1 MFKLALKG
9 ILARKGRLLLTSL
22 AVILGTSFLAGTF
35 IFSDTLTKSFK
46 DLFADVFE
54 DTDAY
59 VRSSVVIEGDF
70 GAEDRQR
77 IPDSLT
83 AIVAKVPGVKTAAS
97 SVLGFARVIGK
108 DGKPVGSEGNGPP
121 NFGSSITAEGEAF
134 WKISEG
140 RLPADDGEVA
150 LDSSTADKAK
160 YKIGDTVKVVAQ
172 GGSREFTLVGIAR
185 YGDVSSPGG
194 ATFALFDLA
203 TAQSFVGKPGF
214 IDAVVVTSD
223 GSVSDA
229 ALADRIEAALPTD
242 SKTETLTGAEIT
254 KENQDSIEK
263 GLSFF
268 TIFLTV
274 FSFIAMGVAC
284 FVIYN
289 VFSITAAQRQREN
302 ALLRAVGAN
311 RGQISRAMLLE
322 SVVVGMVGSLLG
334 LIAGFGVSTAL
345 KGFLSALGA
354 EFPSTTLQLLPRTV
368 ILVMVLGTLVTV
380 LSAILP
386 ALRGGRVSPLAAM
399 RESTVE
405 QVVSS
410 RRRILIGVIFAALG
424 GIGIAATLAGASFL
438 LLGIGV
444 MLVWVGVL
452 ILGPVLALIAA
463 RLIGTPVAR
472 GFKVTGKM
480 AQGNAS
486 RNPKRT
492 SRAAAPVLIGVA
504 LVTAVA
510 LMATTLKAQVRE
522 IFSKQF
528 VGDYVVKTDDFT
540 GFGGL
545 SPDLATQLNSL
556 PEVDAAAGIGVKSSE
571 VDGKRAQ
578 ITLVDPVTV
587 GKVFDLHLTSGSYA
601 DLSPKSMMV
610 SDKKAKSAHLKIG
623 DVVTINLT
631 GLGELPLTI
640 VGTYSSDE
648 LAGPYVVSRDLYA
661 NTSGSYF
668 DFSVFININQ
678 GVSDAQAVAAIKPLV
693 EQYGSGELQ
702 SRSQYIDD
710 QAAGINQLLTLIYG
724 LLALSIVIAAVG
736 IVITLLLSVYERR
749 REIALLR
756 AVGMTRTQV
765 WMTVS
770 WESVITSLL
779 GAVLGVLL
787 GLLSGFLLVLALRDQ
802 GITVFSVPVLSTIVI
817 LIVSFIVGVIAAVL
831 PARRATKVDIIEA
844 IATT

>member
-140 RLPADDGEVA
+140 RLPADDAEVA

-345 KGFLSALGA
+345 KGFLSA
-354 EFPSTTLQLLPRTV
+354 PS
-368 ILVMVLGTLVTV
+368 
-380 LSAILP
+380 
-386 ALRGGRVSPLAAM
+386 
-399 RESTVE
+399 
-405 QVVSS
+405 
-410 RRRILIGVIFAALG
+410 
-424 GIGIAATLAGASFL
+424 
-438 LLGIGV
+438 
-444 MLVWVGVL
+444 
-452 ILGPVLALIAA
+452 
-463 RLIGTPVAR
+463 
-472 GFKVTGKM
+472 
-480 AQGNAS
+480 
-486 RNPKRT
+486 
-492 SRAAAPVLIGVA
+492 
-504 LVTAVA
+504 
-510 LMATTLKAQVRE
+510 
-522 IFSKQF
+522 
-528 VGDYVVKTDDFT
+528 
-540 GFGGL
+540 
-545 SPDLATQLNSL
+545 
-556 PEVDAAAGIGVKSSE
+556 
-571 VDGKRAQ
+571 
-578 ITLVDPVTV
+578 
-587 GKVFDLHLTSGSYA
+587 
-601 DLSPKSMMV
+601 
-610 SDKKAKSAHLKIG
+610 
-623 DVVTINLT
+623 
-631 GLGELPLTI
+631 
-640 VGTYSSDE
+640 
-648 LAGPYVVSRDLYA
+648 
-661 NTSGSYF
+661 
-668 DFSVFININQ
+668 
-678 GVSDAQAVAAIKPLV
+678 
-693 EQYGSGELQ
+693 
-702 SRSQYIDD
+702 
-710 QAAGINQLLTLIYG
+710 
-724 LLALSIVIAAVG
+724 
-736 IVITLLLSVYERR
+736 
-749 REIALLR
+749 
-756 AVGMTRTQV
+756 
-765 WMTVS
+765 S
-770 WESVITSLL
+770 W
-779 GAVLGVLL
+779 
-787 GLLSGFLLVLALRDQ
+787 
-802 GITVFSVPVLSTIVI
+802 
-817 LIVSFIVGVIAAVL
+817 
-831 PARRATKVDIIEA
+831 
-844 IATT
+844 